1 MYEKAVVFPW
11 QAFDRGGSMVREIFQ
26 DLQHERKFDPCFR
39 REAPEKDLQSIATP
53 VIAAT

>member
-1 MYEKAVVFPW
+1 
-11 QAFDRGGSMVREIFQ
+11 MVREIFQ